1 MLSNMDTDV
10 DWNDKKKKK
19 SLQNSSLDGTQ
30 FKIKIWRVERKSE
43 SGRRNFLLS
52 TDVESVHNKSFR
64 INFPPFLRA

>member
-30 FKIKIWRVERKSE
+30 FKIKI
-43 SGRRNFLLS
+43 
-52 TDVESVHNKSFR
+52 
-64 INFPPFLRA
+64 